1 MQLLA
6 PNLAPKIEL
15 ADTNGS
21 LVHIGT
27 GNRMLLSFFRDTH
40 CPFCNFRI
48 FQLTQHYKEFSEAGL
63 DIVIFFYSSQEDVE
77 NFVRIRPRPFR
88 VVADPDN
95 IAYQAYGIHKSF
107 TGKMT
112 GVFTRLGMWIQGMII
127 LGLGGTLRG
136 LGGLN
141 TNNIMPADFLI
152 DERGFISEVYY
163 GTDAGDHISFEK
175 IERFAGILPKK

>member
-1 MQLLA
+1 MQLPA

-63 DIVIFFYSSQEDVE
+63 DIVIFFLCQSRHISRTNRV
-77 NFVRIRPRPFR
+77 IRHAFSRHPM
-88 VVADPDN
+88 A
-95 IAYQAYGIHKSF
+95 GE
-107 TGKMT
+107 
-112 GVFTRLGMWIQGMII
+112 
-127 LGLGGTLRG
+127 TL
-136 LGGLN
+136 LFDYA
-141 TNNIMPADFLI
+141 TSDTSPAD
-152 DERGFISEVYY
+152 RQ
-163 GTDAGDHISFEK
+163 
-175 IERFAGILPKK
+175 KKGQHVPSLETR